1 MKQKNLSEDDLDKLL
16 THLSESVK
24 GPTGKY
30 TAGETYPDVG
40 KKIFPETTRRF
51 PLFKYAAAA
60 SIVLLVSLS
69 AYFYM
74 ESQPE
79 LILAATT
86 DHLQEV
92 ILPDGSR
99 VTLNHYSRLEYP
111 SKFDK
116 EKRNVTLSGEAY
128 FDVARDTSHPF
139 IVNVDKVNIE
149 VLGTQFNVQ
158 SYPADAYVKTTLLEG
173 SVAVSNTLNDNITI
187 LQPYESAIFSK
198 ETGSMDKRTDTAAVD
213 EISWR
218 EGKLIF
224 NDKTLQEITED
235 LSNYFN
241 RKIEIN
247 SQPLKAYKLTAWFEH
262 GETLEE
268 ILNILQPAAGFNW
281 HDENSTITISFYIN

>member
-1 MKQKNLSEDDLDKLL
+1 MKQKNLSEDDLDELL
-16 THLSESVK
+16 THLSESIK

-30 TAGETYPDVG
+30 TAGETYPDLR

-51 PLFKYAAAA
+51 PLFRYAAAA

-74 ESQPE
+74 ESRPE
-79 LILAATT
+79 MILATTT

-92 ILPDGSR
+92 TLPDGSR
-99 VTLNHYSRLEYP
+99 VTLSHYSRLEYP
-111 SKFDK
+111 SKFGK
-116 EKRNVTLSGEAY
+116 EKRNVTLSGEGY
-128 FDVARDTSHPF
+128 FDVARNTSHPF
-139 IVNVDKVNIE
+139 IVNAGEVNIE

-158 SYPADAYVKTTLLEG
+158 SYPGDTYVKTTLLEG
-173 SVAVSNTLNDNITI
+173 SVAVSNILNDNTAI
-187 LQPYESAIFSK
+187 LQPNESAIFSN
-198 ETGSMDKRTDTAAVD
+198 ETGSLDKRTETAAVD

-224 NDKTLQEITED
+224 NDKTLQEITEN

-247 SQPLKAYKLTAWFEH
+247 SQPLKTYKLTAWFEH
-262 GETLEE
+262 GETIEE
-268 ILNILQPAAGFNW
+268 ILNVLQPAAGFNW
-281 HDENSTITISFYIN
+281 HDENGTITITSLH